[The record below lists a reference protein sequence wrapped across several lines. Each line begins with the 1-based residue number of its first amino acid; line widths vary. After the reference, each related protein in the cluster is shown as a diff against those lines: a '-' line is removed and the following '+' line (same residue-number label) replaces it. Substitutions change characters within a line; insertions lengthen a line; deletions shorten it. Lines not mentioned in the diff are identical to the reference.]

1 MSHKC
6 NSRKLSDKNS
16 LQCQGIGIVEEYS
29 WCKHINHSM
38 QCLWISHSFHHFWE
52 APEWWRRLDRSEH
65 PLHWKLSRTPLNLP
79 SSLLSTSALLSLS
92 LSAPNTDKFSLS
104 SEWIRM
110 IVIYTHIHYL
120 LSSSFSATVIVIV
133 SLLYNLLRDFFCR
146 IQKSRILQLYSDH
159 AYLRPFI
166 YIHHS
171 FIYTWDMFLFYN
183 WF

>member
-1 MSHKC
+1 MYKRK
-6 NSRKLSDKNS
+6 SRKLSGNNS

-29 WCKHINHSM
+29 WCKHNYRSM
-38 QCLWISHSFHHFWE
+38 QWLWISHSFHHFWE

-79 SSLLSTSALLSLS
+79 SSLPSTSALLSLS

-110 IVIYTHIHYL
+110 ILIYTHIHYL
-120 LSSSFSATVIVIV
+120 LSSSFSATMIITCLII
-133 SLLYNLLRDFFCR
+133 SSSSSFLLLDSKFENLTAVQRSCLSSS
-146 IQKSRILQLYSDH
+146 IHLYT
-159 AYLRPFI
+159 
-166 YIHHS
+166 YIHVEH
-171 FIYTWDMFLFYN
+171 IPFLDN